1 MPSAYMAFFRKICF
15 FGLEDAFR
23 RSLFCSSTY
32 TPSLHRACTEIWC
45 ALQILCVSRKSS
57 IGAFSPISPIAPS
70 RRHQE
75 QMILMADSY
84 LLGAY
89 SGKAKIAPKCKSY
102 GDRERLWKL
111 RVLRLRP
118 HSTDRERSH
127 DHFLASG

>member
-32 TPSLHRACTEIWC
+32 TPSLHRACTEIWW

-57 IGAFSPISPIAPS
+57 SGAFSPINPMSPS

-84 LLGAY
+84 LLGICLI
-89 SGKAKIAPKCKSY
+89 KAKITPK
-102 GDRERLWKL
+102 
-111 RVLRLRP
+111 
-118 HSTDRERSH
+118 
-127 DHFLASG
+127 